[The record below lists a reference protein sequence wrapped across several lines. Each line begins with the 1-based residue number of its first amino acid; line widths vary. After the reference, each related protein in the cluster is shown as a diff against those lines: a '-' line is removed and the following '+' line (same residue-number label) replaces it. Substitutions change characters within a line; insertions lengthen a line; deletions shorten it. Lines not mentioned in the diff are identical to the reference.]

1 MGTNMIVPSPKTLPT
16 FKLLDDIV
24 VVLGGTKL
32 SFWPFLN
39 GSGGNTYPY
48 GSGNDGILAALNAST
63 LELVFDP
70 VRHPGGIHSYMND
83 SATANLAAADN
94 ANFSFGDSSI
104 DSPFSIGIWV
114 LMQEALGTERA
125 LMAKYGETAT
135 AKEYWFG
142 ITTAGKLQM
151 VLLDESVVGDAT
163 EVALSTGTAIT
174 PWIWQFCVMTYDGGE
189 TAPVVNLYI
198 NATSVHDGTTAET
211 NAYVAMEDLGASLMI
226 GASDATGTAA
236 DVLQGRFALPFVTG
250 KELTAAEVTT
260 LYGIGQRLLGLAD

>member
-1 MGTNMIVPSPKTLPT
+1 MPVVSLSPGKPQPT
-16 FKLLDDIV
+16 FVLLNQIV
-24 VVLGGTKL
+24 TILGGTQM

-39 GSGGNTYPY
+39 GVGGNTYPY

-94 ANFSFGDSSI
+94 ANFSFGDGSI

-125 LMAKYGETAT
+125 LMAKYGETAV

-189 TAPVVNLYI
+189 TAPVVTLSI

-211 NAYVAMEDLGASLMI
+211 NAYVAMEDLAAALTI
-226 GASDATGTAA
+226 GMDGVAATPLN
-236 DVLQGRFALPFVTG
+236 VFQGRLALPFITG
-250 KELTAAEVTT
+250 KALTAAEIAS
-260 LYGIGQRLLGLAD
+260 LYSIGQQLLGLS

>member
-1 MGTNMIVPSPKTLPT
+1 MGHTSSGLGSKAINT
-16 FKLLDDIV
+16 FALLDQIV
-24 VVLGGTKL
+24 TVLGGTKL
-32 SFWPFLN
+32 SLWPFLS
-39 GSGGNTYPY
+39 GVGGNTYPY
-48 GSGNDGILAALNAST
+48 GSGNDGVLAALNAST

-94 ANFSFGDSSI
+94 ANFSFGDSSV

-125 LMAKYGETAT
+125 LMAKYGETAA

-142 ITTAGKLQM
+142 FTAAGKLQM
-151 VLLDESVVGDAT
+151 VLLDESVVGDAS

-189 TAPVVNLYI
+189 SAPVVNLYI

-226 GASDATGTAA
+226 GANDATGTAA
-236 DVLQGRFALPFVTG
+236 DVFQGRMALPFITG
-250 KELTAAEVTT
+250 KELTAAE
-260 LYGIGQRLLGLAD
+260 IA